1 MGSNTMRSKR
11 KPIAIAILVVIAWF
25 GVTGFFGPL
34 FGKLTTVQENDNSA
48 FLPDSAES
56 TKAVKLL
63 ESFAAGESTAF
74 PTLVLLEGTVS
85 TEVLQQINAHLETVP
100 DLKLGGTDIA
110 LSEYLVAGSKITAF
124 PAPDGTAVLAS
135 ILLDGSVLGALLP
148 NKEQVLPAIVEALRE
163 DFKPFAKDLGFD
175 SYVTGAG
182 GIFADLFDAFGD
194 IDSTLLLTTLGVV
207 AFILIIV
214 YRSPVLWFLPLLS
227 AVFALASAGGIIYLL
242 AKNNIIDVNGQSQG
256 ILSVLVVGAG
266 TDYALLLIS
275 RYREELH
282 HNASPVAAMRAAY
295 KGTFEP
301 IVASG
306 STVALGLLVLLLSD
320 LSGNRGL
327 GPIGAIGV
335 VIAVIT
341 MVTLLP
347 ALLLVPSLL
356 FGLIAAAP
364 AVVSLILLI
373 KGGGPFLL
381 ILFLPLLIAIFAGY
395 KRSTNSTSFNFASR
409 EKIPSGRWIFWPRVP
424 EFDDADAQLTGTW
437 AKVGNLVERK
447 PRRAWVITGLL
458 LVVLAAFSTTL
469 KTDGLSTTES
479 FTGNPES
486 VVGQKL
492 LLNHFPG
499 GEGDPTKVILK
510 NELIPAVSEKL
521 RGVAGVAT
529 VAPEAN
535 AGGIIVKDGLSI
547 LNVTLTAAPDSRES
561 RDQIPGIRDA
571 VKSIDESILVGGTTA
586 VFYDT
591 DVAARHDN
599 RTVIPVVLLL
609 ITLILG
615 LLLRSIVSAVLLLG
629 TVVLSY
635 FATLGVCALVFNHV
649 FGFAG
654 GDASFP
660 LFAFIFLV
668 ALGIDYNIFL
678 MTRVREESGKLGT
691 RKGVIKGLT
700 VTGSVITSAGIV
712 LAATFGV
719 LGILPLVFLA
729 QLGFAV
735 AFGVLLDT
743 IIVRS
748 ILVPALVHE
757 IGPKVWWPS
766 KLSKSAD

>member
-1 MGSNTMRSKR
+1 MSSNTMRSKR

-74 PTLVLLEGTVS
+74 PTLVLLEGSVGP
-85 TEVLQQINAHLETVP
+85 EVLQQINAHLETVP
-100 DLKLGGTDIA
+100 DLKLGGTDVP
-110 LSEYLVAGSKITAF
+110 LSKYLLPGSQVTAF
-124 PAPDGTAVLAS
+124 PAPDGKAVLAS
-135 ILLDGSVLGALLP
+135 ILLDGAAIAEVLP
-148 NKEQVLPAIVEALRE
+148 NDEPVLPAIVEALRE
-163 DFKPFAKDLGFD
+163 DFTPFAKDLGFD

-182 GIFADLFDAFGD
+182 GLIGDLFGAFGD
-194 IDSTLLLTTLGVV
+194 LDSTLLLTTLGVV

-214 YRSPVLWFLPLLS
+214 YRSPILWFLPLLS
-227 AVFALASAGGIIYLL
+227 AVFALSTAGGIIYLL
-242 AKNNIIDVNGQSQG
+242 AKNNVIDVNGQSQG
-256 ILSVLVVGAG
+256 ILSVLVLGAG

-282 HNASPVAAMRAAY
+282 HHSTPVAAMRAAY

-306 STVALGLLVLLLSD
+306 ATVALGLLVLLLSD

-335 VIAVIT
+335 AVAVIT

-347 ALLLVPSLL
+347 AFLVL
-356 FGLIAAAP
+356 F
-364 AVVSLILLI
+364 
-373 KGGGPFLL
+373 
-381 ILFLPLLIAIFAGY
+381 
-395 KRSTNSTSFNFASR
+395 
-409 EKIPSGRWIFWPRVP
+409 GRWIFWPRIP
-424 EFDDADAQLTGTW
+424 RFDDVDSQLTGTW
-437 AKVGNLVERK
+437 AKVGNIVERR
-447 PRRAWVITGLL
+447 PRRAWVVTGLL
-458 LVVLAAFSTTL
+458 LVVLAGFSTTL
-469 KTDGLSTTES
+469 KTDGLSTSES

-492 LLNHFPG
+492 LENHFPG

-510 NELIPAVSEKL
+510 NELIPAVSAKL
-521 RGVAGVAT
+521 QSVAGVTA
-529 VAPEAN
+529 VAPEVN
-535 AGGIIVKDGLSI
+535 AAGVIVKDGLSI
-547 LNVTLTAAPDSRES
+547 LNVTLSTAPDSRES
-561 RDQIPGIRDA
+561 RDRIPAIREA
-571 VKSIDESILVGGTTA
+571 VKSIDDSILVGGTTA
-586 VFYDT
+586 VFFDT

-635 FATLGVCALVFNHV
+635 FATLGVCALVFNHI

-654 GDASFP
+654 ADASFP

-678 MTRVREESGKLGT
+678 MTRVREESGKTGT

-729 QLGFAV
+729 ELGFAV